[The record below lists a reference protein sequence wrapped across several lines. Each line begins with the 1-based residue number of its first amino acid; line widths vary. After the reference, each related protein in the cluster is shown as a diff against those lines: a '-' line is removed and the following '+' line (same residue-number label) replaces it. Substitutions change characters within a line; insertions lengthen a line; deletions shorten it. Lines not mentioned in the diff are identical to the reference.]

1 MTLNKSISG
10 SDWTELE
17 VELIV
22 NDYFVML
29 NDELKG
35 RPVNKTEHRKR
46 LLALLDGRSEG
57 SIEFKHQN
65 ISAAL
70 IEMGQ
75 PFIKGYK
82 PRYNFQRT
90 KLIKS
95 IERRILTDPSIT
107 STFTAFADESV
118 IMVNP
123 IQFNSW
129 IVPPPELNA
138 IAEPK
143 ETYRKA
149 VKINFLER
157 EQHNRDL
164 GMKGELLV
172 LQYEK
177 HLLSQAGKDSLA
189 DSVEW
194 VSKDSGDGLGFD
206 ILSKNLN
213 GTDKYIEVKT
223 TKLSKETPFFF
234 STNEYAFSKENS
246 DNFHLYRLFNF
257 NHTPKMFTLRGCY
270 DQFCHIEPTQFR
282 GSF

>member
-1 MTLNKSISG
+1 MDVISQSG
-10 SDWTELE
+10 SDWTDLE

-22 NDYFVML
+22 NDYFLML

-35 RPVNKTEHRKR
+35 RPVNKSVHRKR
-46 LLALLDGRSEG
+46 LLPLLAGRSEG
-57 SIEFKHQN
+57 AIEFKHQN

-82 PRYNFQRT
+82 PRYNFQRA
-90 KLIKS
+90 KLLAS
-95 IERRILTDPSIT
+95 IERRILADPSIT
-107 STFTAFADESV
+107 SVFSAFANTSV
-118 IMVNP
+118 LKVNP
-123 IQFNSW
+123 IEFNNW
-129 IVPPPELNA
+129 IVCPPELNTL
-138 IAEPK
+138 AESQK
-143 ETYRKA
+143 AYRRA

-164 GMKGELLV
+164 GMKGEQIV
-172 LQYEK
+172 FQYEK
-177 HLLSQAGKDSLA
+177 HTLLEAGKNNLA

-194 VSKDSGDGLGFD
+194 VSKDTGDGLGFD

-223 TKLSKETPFFF
+223 TKLSKESPFFF
-234 STNEYAFSKENS
+234 STNEYMFSKENS
-246 DNFHLYRLFNF
+246 ENFHLYRLFNF
-257 NHTPKMFTLRGCY
+257 NDIPKMFTLKGSY
-270 DQFCHIEPTQFR
+270 DQFCHMEPIQFK